1 LPDQI
6 QPAGE
11 GLVCDVLI
19 LGGGLAALRAAVSA
33 SEGGS
38 SVIVAT
44 KGKLGRGGSSIG
56 SGGGFAVALG
66 HADSE
71 DSVESHIEDTMAGG
85 RSINDRRLVEILCA
99 EAPKRIL
106 ELDVMGG
113 DFKRMPDGRLYQSP
127 SGEHSHTRVCQT
139 EAHRGTTMTLPM
151 TDVVAR
157 RGVRVIEKVACL
169 DLLWR
174 DGTVCGALLLDPGEH
189 RLIEVRAG
197 AVILAAGGAGRIFK
211 VTSNPSDVSGDGYAI
226 AYRAGAQFRDMEMVQ
241 FYPWRL
247 ISPIGKD
254 GRIPVQPSTFVYG
267 GKLYNALGERFM
279 EVFDPERKEA
289 TARDIAARGIYE
301 QIRHGRDVGGGVV
314 LDLSDMDDQTFLV
327 ANSRIAT
334 IITSKGLKLQE
345 MEMIVTP
352 EVHFFMGGVRF
363 GLHGDT
369 NLPGLYVAG
378 EVGGGVHG
386 ANRLN
391 GNAVTETQVFGARA
405 GEAARLFA
413 SEADRLPLQAEVLDN
428 WRARLSAPATPK
440 RQIDLGALHDEL
452 RDVMWQCCGIVRD
465 AERLGRGLDWVR
477 QNRAAIEAEP
487 ARGLEELEVWAVVR
501 NMVTV
506 AEMVLVSALAR
517 TESRGAHYR
526 DDHPETQAE
535 WLASVIL
542 EKGNEEPKVWVE
554 SVRAGVVGPS
564 PLPAGGTQI

>member
-1 LPDQI
+1 
-6 QPAGE
+6 
-11 GLVCDVLI
+11 
-19 LGGGLAALRAAVSA
+19 
-33 SEGGS
+33 
-38 SVIVAT
+38 
-44 KGKLGRGGSSIG
+44 
-56 SGGGFAVALG
+56 
-66 HADSE
+66 
-71 DSVESHIEDTMAGG
+71 
-85 RSINDRRLVEILCA
+85 
-99 EAPKRIL
+99 
-106 ELDVMGG
+106 MGG
-113 DFKRMPDGRLYQSP
+113 DFKRTPDGRLYQSP
-127 SGEHSHTRVCQT
+127 SGEHSRTRVCQT
-139 EAHRGTTMTLPM
+139 EAHRGTNMTLPM
-151 TDVVAR
+151 TDVVAG
-157 RGVRVIEKVACL
+157 RGVRVVEKVTCL
-169 DLLWR
+169 DLLRR
-174 DGTVCGALLLDPGEH
+174 DGTVCGALLLDPAAK
-189 RLIEVRAG
+189 RFIEIRAT

-211 VTSNPSDVSGDGYAI
+211 VTSNPSDVCGDGYAI
-226 AYRAGAQFRDMEMVQ
+226 AYRAGAEFRDMEMVQ

-314 LDLSDMDDQTFLV
+314 LDLSDMDDQTFLG

-334 IITSKGLKLQE
+334 IITSKGLNLQE

-363 GLHGDT
+363 GPDGNT

-413 SEADRLPLQAEVLDN
+413 TEAGRLPPHAEVLDS
-428 WRARLSAPATPK
+428 WRARLSAPATP
-440 RQIDLGALHDEL
+440 RRSADLGVLHDEL
-452 RDVMWQCCGIVRD
+452 RDVMWQSCGIVRD
-465 AERLGRGLDWVR
+465 AERLGQGLEWVR
-477 QNRAAIEAEP
+477 QSRDAIEAEQ
-487 ARGLEELEVWAVVR
+487 ALRVEELEVWAVVR
-501 NMVTV
+501 NMAAA

-526 DDHPETQAE
+526 DDHPQTQAA
-535 WLASVIL
+535 WMASVIL
-542 EKGNEEPKVWVE
+542 KQGTEGPQVWVE
-554 SVRAGVVGPS
+554 PV
-564 PLPAGGTQI
+564 PAGADR